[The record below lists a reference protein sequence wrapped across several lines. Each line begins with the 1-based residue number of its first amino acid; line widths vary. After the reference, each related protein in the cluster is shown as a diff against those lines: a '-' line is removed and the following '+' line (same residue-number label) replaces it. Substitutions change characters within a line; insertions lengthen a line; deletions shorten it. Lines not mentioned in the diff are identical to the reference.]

1 MTINS
6 TSLTAIPP
14 VAGPRAAPVFQRTR
28 ILRLPRSP
36 KVIAGLVIMAPFAV
50 LAIIGRWISPYS
62 PNATDQQ
69 NWVQHVLVPGTG
81 PGTAFPANYYP
92 LPLPPS
98 AAHWLGT
105 TVFAQ
110 DVWSQVLASTQATL
124 FVGLLAAAIATV
136 LSVLFGVTAGYLGGG
151 ADEGLSLVANV
162 FLAIPGLPL
171 LIVLADYVPSAG
183 SSALLVATIIA
194 VTTWAYTARTLRAQT
209 LSLRNRDFVEAARV
223 SGESRLRIILVE
235 VLPNLIPILAAS
247 FLFTTLSAIG
257 AYVALAFL
265 GLAGSPTSSPPGLWN
280 WGEMLREG
288 FANNAV
294 RGGWWWWWAPPGLCV
309 AFLGTGLALLNF
321 GIDEFINPRLRA
333 AGLSRRTARQAGIS
347 LRPKLGMTP
356 VARPSARPPANR
368 PLPEGSHGRQ
378 GRGISRVGTGGAA
391 EPVLEIRGLSVDYG
405 YGDEAVH
412 AVVDCD
418 LVLRR
423 GQVLGLAGESGSG
436 KTTLALAAIR
446 LLRAPALITA
456 GEVLFHSRPTSGDGP
471 VGTVDLMSA
480 TEDQLREMRWSE
492 IAVVLQSSL
501 NALNPVITIGAQFDD
516 LLRVHRPDLS
526 APARWARSGELLDM
540 VGMNADRLRSYPH
553 ELSGGMRQRAMIA
566 MAIALEPQV
575 MILDEPTTALDVVTQ
590 REILEELIGLRDR
603 IGFATLFI
611 THDLSLLVELADE
624 IAVMYAGRL
633 MERAPA
639 ASLFHAP
646 RLPYTYGLLHCFP
659 PMHGVRVP
667 MEGLPGSPP
676 DMRDLPP
683 GCAFHPRCPWAIQ
696 RCRQEVPRLLP
707 VDGSAREVACWLHR
721 GGATVPPELA
731 RPDPVSIR
739 PNGAKSITFP
749 PPQGEGRVGV
759 R

>member
-1 MTINS
+1 MTIDS
-6 TSLTAIPP
+6 TSLTTAP
-14 VAGPRAAPVFQRTR
+14 VAGPTPPPIFHRAR

-36 KVIAGLVIMAPFAV
+36 KVLAGLVILAIFAV
-50 LAIIGRWISPYS
+50 VAVIGRWLSPYS
-62 PNATDQQ
+62 PNATDPQ

-81 PGTAFPANYYP
+81 PGTDFPANYYP

-110 DVWSQVLASTQATL
+110 DVWSQVLASTSATL

-136 LSVLFGVTAGYLGGG
+136 LSILIGVSAGYFGGN
-151 ADEGLSLVANV
+151 ADEGLSLLANV

-183 SSALLVATIIA
+183 SSVVLVAAIIA
-194 VTTWAYTARTLRAQT
+194 ITTWAYTARTLRAQT

-235 VLPNLIPILAAS
+235 VLPNLVPIVAAS

-294 RGGWWWWWAPPGLCV
+294 RGGWWWWWAPPGICV
-309 AFLGTGLALLNF
+309 ALLGTGLALLNF
-321 GIDEFINPRLRA
+321 GIDEFINPRLRV
-333 AGLSRRTARQAGIS
+333 AGLSRRAAKKAGVNVRTTI
-347 LRPKLGMTP
+347 GMTP
-356 VARPSARPPANR
+356 VVHNLRAASPPPR
-368 PLPEGSHGRQ
+368 RQVGS
-378 GRGISRVGTGGAA
+378 
-391 EPVLEIRGLSVDYG
+391 EPVLEIHGLSVDYG

-412 AVVDCD
+412 AVMDCD
-418 LVLRR
+418 VVLRR

-446 LLRAPALITA
+446 LLRAPAVIT
-456 GEVLFHSRPTSGDGP
+456 GGQVLFHSRPVGGDGP
-471 VGTVDLMSA
+471 AGTIDMLAAGPDS
-480 TEDQLREMRWSE
+480 LRAVRWSE
-492 IAVVLQSSL
+492 ISVVLQSSL

-516 LLRVHRPDLS
+516 LLRVHRPHLS
-526 APARWARSGELLDM
+526 RSARLERSGELLDM
-540 VGMNADRLRSYPH
+540 VGINADRLRSYPH

-566 MAIALEPQV
+566 MALALEPQV

-603 IGFATLFI
+603 LGFAALFI
-611 THDLSLLVELADE
+611 THDLSLLVEIADE

-633 MERAPA
+633 MELAPA
-639 ASLFHAP
+639 ASLFNAP
-646 RLPYTYGLLHCFP
+646 RLPYTHGLINCFP
-659 PMHGVRVP
+659 PMHGKRAR
-667 MEGLPGSPP
+667 MEGIPGSPP
-676 DMRDLPP
+676 DLRDLPR
-683 GCAFHPRCPWAIQ
+683 GCAFNPRCKWAMEQ
-696 RCRQEVPRLLP
+696 CRHDVPQLAP
-707 VDGSAREVACWLHR
+707 INGSQREVACWLHR
-721 GGATVPPELA
+721 GGVEVPAELA
-731 RPDPVSIR
+731 LPDPDPIEVSPPGFGPRSR
-739 PNGAKSITFP
+739 PP
-749 PPQGEGRVGV
+749 HEVGR
-759 R
+759 

>member
-1 MTINS
+1 VTINT
-6 TSLTAIPP
+6 TSLTGIPP
-14 VAGPRAAPVFQRTR
+14 VAGPAAELVVHPGRA
-28 ILRLPRSP
+28 LRLPRSP
-36 KVIAGLVIMAPFAV
+36 KVIAGLLIMLAFGL
-50 LAIIGRWISPYS
+50 LAIIGRWIAPYS

-69 NWVQHVLVPGTG
+69 NWVKHVLVPGTG
-81 PGTAFPANYYP
+81 AGTGFPANYYP
-92 LPLPPS
+92 LPLAPS

-110 DVWSQVLASTQATL
+110 DVWSQVLASTQATM

-136 LSVLFGVTAGYLGGG
+136 LSVLFGVTAGYLGGSV
-151 ADEGLSLVANV
+151 DEGLSLVANV

-183 SSALLVATIIA
+183 SSVLLVAAIIA
-194 VTTWAYTARTLRAQT
+194 VTTWAYTSRTLRAQT
-209 LSLRNRDFVEAARV
+209 LSLRNRDFVEASRV
-223 SGESRLRIILVE
+223 SGEGRLRIILVE
-235 VLPNLIPILAAS
+235 VLPNLIPIVAAS
-247 FLFTTLSAIG
+247 FLFTALSAIG
-257 AYVALAFL
+257 AYVAIAFL

-294 RGGWWWWWAPPGLCV
+294 RGGWWWWWAPPGLCI
-309 AFLGTGLALLNF
+309 ALLGTGLALLNF

-333 AGLSRRTARQAGIS
+333 AGLSRRAAKKAGIG

-356 VARPSARPPANR
+356 VTRRPQVAVLPPRLATQS
-368 PLPEGSHGRQ
+368 PSSQ
-378 GRGISRVGTGGAA
+378 AQDAA

-405 YGDEAVH
+405 YAEEAVH
-412 AVVDCD
+412 AVVECD

-456 GEVLFHSRPTSGDGP
+456 GEVLFHSKPISGETP
-471 VGTVDLMSA
+471 SGTIDMLSA
-480 TEDQLREMRWSE
+480 TEEQLRSIRWSE

-516 LLRVHRPDLS
+516 LLRVHRPQLS
-526 APARWARSGELLDM
+526 QAQRWARAGELLDM
-540 VGMNADRLRSYPH
+540 VGMNAERLRSYAH
-553 ELSGGMRQRAMIA
+553 ELSGGMRQRAMIS

-575 MILDEPTTALDVVTQ
+575 IILDEPTTALDVVTQ

-639 ASLFHAP
+639 SSLFHAP

-659 PMHGVRVP
+659 PLHGARLP
-667 MEGLPGSPP
+667 MEGIKGSPP
-676 DMRDLPP
+676 DLRDLPN
-683 GCAFHPRCPWAIQ
+683 GCAFHPRCPWAIA
-696 RCRQEVPRLLP
+696 RCRQEIPRLAP
-707 VDGSAREVACWLHR
+707 VGGLAREVACWLHR
-721 GGATVPPELA
+721 DGTKVPAELA
-731 RPDPVSIR
+731 RPEPLSMR
-739 PNGAKSITFP
+739 PRRPETVGQVGAT
-749 PPQGEGRVGV
+749 
-759 R
+759 

>member
-6 TSLTAIPP
+6 TSLTGIPP
-14 VAGPRAAPVFQRTR
+14 VAGPTADLLFHRTQ

-36 KVIAGLVIMAPFAV
+36 KVIAGLVMLAFFGV
-50 LAIIGRWISPYS
+50 LAIVGRWIAPYS

-69 NWVQHVLVPGTG
+69 NWVRHVLVPGTG
-81 PGTAFPANYYP
+81 AGTGFPATYYP

-98 AAHWLGT
+98 TAHWLGT

-110 DVWSQVLASTQATL
+110 DVLSQLLAATQATL

-151 ADEGLSLVANV
+151 TDEGLSLVANV

-183 SSALLVATIIA
+183 SSVLLVAAIIA
-194 VTTWAYTARTLRAQT
+194 VTTWAYSSRTLRAQT

-223 SGESRLRIILVE
+223 SGEGPLRIILVE
-235 VLPNLIPILAAS
+235 VLPNLIPIVAAS
-247 FLFTTLSAIG
+247 FLFTALSAIG
-257 AYVALAFL
+257 AYVAIAFL

-288 FANNAV
+288 FANNAI
-294 RGGWWWWWAPPGLCV
+294 RGGWWWWWAPPGVLIAV
-309 AFLGTGLALLNF
+309 LGTGLALLNF

-333 AGLSRRTARQAGIS
+333 AGLTRKAARKAGIS
-347 LRPKLGMTP
+347 VRPKLGMTQVIRERP
-356 VARPSARPPANR
+356 KATSFSRPSDA
-368 PLPEGSHGRQ
+368 
-378 GRGISRVGTGGAA
+378 
-391 EPVLEIRGLSVDYG
+391 VLEIRGLSVDYG

-412 AVVDCD
+412 AVVDCN

-423 GQVLGLAGESGSG
+423 GRVLGLAGESGSG
-436 KTTLALAAIR
+436 KSTLALAAIR
-446 LLRAPALITA
+446 LLRAPAVITA
-456 GEVLFHSRPTSGDGP
+456 GEVLFHSRPISGDGP
-471 VGTVDLMSA
+471 TGTIDLLA
-480 TEDQLREMRWSE
+480 ADDDELRAIRWSE

-516 LLRVHRPDLS
+516 LLRVHRPHLS
-526 APARWARSGELLDM
+526 ATERWARSVELFDM
-540 VGMNADRLRSYPH
+540 VGINAERLRSYPH

-590 REILEELIGLRDR
+590 REIIEELVGLRDR

-624 IAVMYAGRL
+624 IDVMYAGRL

-639 ASLFHAP
+639 AALFRAP
-646 RLPYTYGLLHCFP
+646 RLPYTHGLLHCFP
-659 PMHGVRVP
+659 PLHGPRVA
-667 MEGLPGSPP
+667 MEGIPGSPP
-676 DMRDLPP
+676 DLRHLPT
-683 GCAFHPRCPWAIQ
+683 GCPFNPPCKWAMPK
-696 RCRQEVPRLLP
+696 CRQELPRMAPLNG
-707 VDGSAREVACWLHR
+707 DAREVACWLHR
-721 GGATVPPELA
+721 DGANVPAELA
-731 RPDPVSIR
+731 LADPV
-739 PNGAKSITFP
+739 GV
-749 PPQGEGRVGV
+749 GR
-759 R
+759 

>member
-1 MTINS
+1 MTIDS
-6 TSLTAIPP
+6 TALAQAPIGGPTP
-14 VAGPRAAPVFQRTR
+14 VAIFHRTR

-36 KVIAGLVIMAPFAV
+36 KVIAGLVIMAVFAV
-50 LAIIGRWISPYS
+50 LAVLGRWMAPYN
-62 PNATDQQ
+62 PNTTDEK

-81 PGTAFPANYYP
+81 PGTDFPANFYP

-110 DVWSQVLASTQATL
+110 DVLSQLLASTQATL

-136 LSVLFGVTAGYLGGG
+136 LSVLIGVTAGYLGGS
-151 ADEGLSLVANV
+151 ADEGLSLLANV

-171 LIVLADYVPSAG
+171 LIVLADYAPTAG
-183 SSALLVATIIA
+183 SSILLVAIIIA
-194 VTTWAYTARTLRAQT
+194 VTAWAYSARVLRAQT

-223 SGESRLRIILVE
+223 SGERPFRIILVE

-247 FLFTTLSAIG
+247 FLFTSLYAIY
-257 AYVALAFL
+257 AYVAIAFL
-265 GLAGSPTSSPPGLWN
+265 GLGGSPTSSPPGLWN

-288 FANNAV
+288 FANNAI
-294 RGGWWWWWAPPGLCV
+294 RGGWWWWWAPPGLFV
-309 AFLGTGLALLNF
+309 ALLGTGLALLNF

-333 AGLSRRTARQAGIS
+333 SGLSRKAAEKAGINR
-347 LRPKLGMTP
+347 RPKLGMTP
-356 VARPSARPPANR
+356 VVRERPHPAA
-368 PLPEGSHGRQ
+368 PSSGVPAS
-378 GRGISRVGTGGAA
+378 
-391 EPVLEIRGLSVDYG
+391 VLEIRGLSVDYG
-405 YGDEAVH
+405 YGDEAIH

-423 GQVLGLAGESGSG
+423 GEVLGLAGESGSG

-456 GEVLFHSRPTSGDGP
+456 GEVLFHSKPISEDGP
-471 VGTVDLMSA
+471 VGTIDLLA
-480 TEDQLREMRWSE
+480 ADEDELRAVRWSE

-516 LLRVHRPDLS
+516 LLRVHRPHLS
-526 APARWARSGELLDM
+526 APARWARAGELLDM
-540 VGMNADRLRSYPH
+540 VGINAERLRSYPH

-590 REILEELIGLRDR
+590 REIIEELIGLRDR

-624 IAVMYAGRL
+624 IVVMYAGRL

-646 RLPYTYGLLHCFP
+646 RLPYTHGLLHCFP
-659 PMHGVRVP
+659 PLHGKRAR
-667 MEGLPGSPP
+667 MEGIPGSPP
-676 DMRDLPP
+676 DLRDLPR
-683 GCAFHPRCPWAIQ
+683 GCAFHPRCQFAMEQ
-696 RCRQEVPRLLP
+696 CRHDAPRLAPLN
-707 VDGSAREVACWLHR
+707 GSGREVACWLHR
-721 GGATVPPELA
+721 GDAKVPAELA
-731 RPDPVSIR
+731 LPDP
-739 PNGAKSITFP
+739 GFT
-749 PPQGEGRVGV
+749 RVHAQ
-759 R
+759 